1 MNEDIEYYGGNMMI
15 YTQYFIIEE
24 NSGFLKIRLNGE
36 NAKDYSV
43 LTDDDDKDGQPGRPG
58 QNGGNLLLKVYE
70 KCLNLEKFSVDL
82 RGGRGG
88 KGKNGGEIKK
98 QKAKNKYINQI
109 LADKD
114 LKTNEKNFLMYR

>member
-1 MNEDIEYYGGNMMI
+1 MVIFAYFFIMNEDIEYYGGNMMI

-70 KCLNLEKFSVDL
+70 KCLNL
-82 RGGRGG
+82 
-88 KGKNGGEIKK
+88 
-98 QKAKNKYINQI
+98 
-109 LADKD
+109 
-114 LKTNEKNFLMYR
+114 